1 MKILINEDIED
12 KDFRENVG
20 MHFTLKQ
27 FISIVIALLTGGVI
41 YAICYFSGADTTV
54 TDLFMMIFCAPILLI
69 GFFEK
74 QGFGFLDYARK
85 CILLRLCRSF
95 YWQSTEDTEPVSLLR
110 VRYINER
117 REGHDHTAAG
127 KKA

>member
-12 KDFRENVG
+12 KDFRENVA

-27 FISIVIALLTGGVI
+27 IISIVIALLIGGI
-41 YAICYFSGADTTV
+41 TYTICYFSGVDTTV
-54 TDLFMMIFCAPILLI
+54 TDLFMLLFCAPVLLI

-85 CILLRLCRSF
+85 YILLRLCRSF

-110 VRYINER
+110 VRYIER
-117 REGHDHTAAG
+117 RESHDHTAAG